1 MSNKRYLEFD
11 STYRNRNCY
20 PCPAEFITHVTCVNE
35 DNTGLTAHDY
45 IAKEYPTESWY
56 QLSYAGSDAT
66 DLLNK
71 EYVLGNITTAEDIDI
86 PIVINAKSY
95 ASMWPVDWMNGASPT
110 YFSNLNNPPSE
121 TPGSNGPIKIGSG
134 AASKTT
140 ANGTNNYINMGTR
153 FQGAICD
160 GTGSNRLNSPNN
172 TDLSQKDQFWTST
185 TIRNKNIIAPEKFSG
200 GTASAP
206 QLGPR
211 ALDQGKVKDY
221 FAGAMLFR
229 FRNNPLY
236 DFNTVEGGAAT
247 GAAAA
252 TGAIDVP
259 NGDDAPPPA
268 APNSTNGP
276 LLGSLGFPY
285 YYQTLSFAVPP
296 PQIVKA
302 GDCLKGQNSSG
313 IVILGFV
320 ACVISQ
326 QEIIVR
332 LGTSVPIG
340 GGVAPNNITTTGDS
354 YDKPNLNDPWR
365 NLFPGCPPNLQ
376 PLVGGD
382 VDDNAFALSTV
393 VIGNYNT
400 TPSANWGV
408 PSSITGAYP
417 AYFWCGYV
425 ESAIITGYD
434 QNTGIVTLDT
444 PFTNSGTNGFDTS
457 NDFYLIDFNTDP
469 SGHWNSQP
477 STGNP
482 YTNINSGKPRVF
494 FPGGAAIPNYY
505 SGREITSAS
514 REQIT
519 GPRFALQ
526 DVKVSNY
533 DFVRRTLFL
542 ENSIVPTSPSYR
554 GIDVCSQYTLVF
566 LNQPI
571 GEELPAG
578 TTIAWNGSGAGADG
592 GTFDNPT
599 SGTLTSGFLAPGVLF
614 PATNYSPSPILP
626 TATAGVYNCIP
637 TTTGT
642 GVGAVLLV
650 TINVGSVIGGVQ
662 VVSSG
667 GGYGVGDTIT
677 IPASQITGATVDLVI
692 TIGASEI
699 SSLIGAPVPWY
710 RGTTLPPS
718 STPPGPTT
726 VETNPGQYFVAI
738 NAPKGAT
745 CIVLQ
750 GSRDPQQATAV
761 AFTSSL
767 LNMLGGP
774 AAPAGPQTPG
784 PNFTTQPYNGSGSV
798 SLPPWASETSLNYWR
813 NPANWLDLTP
823 DPEYPLNTASL
834 LGAQTIIARGKV
846 PVEQSNN
853 LVPYIPESSISVPG
867 NCPATVRENGVIELQ
882 IIDGGNSYSITDP
895 TMPIMALIAV
905 PTGNTPWDPSVASP
919 WPSMQPYPENFTD
932 ADGNIVYT
940 FLNICFVNVKSVGP
954 GGEILEL
961 EINSPGDG
969 YPPGSRV
976 YIVDGT
982 GENVSTYDAQTANFA
997 QWIPGP
1003 GRGAIAQVV
1012 SSGQYIG
1019 IAGGEQFPLNGV
1031 PKMGDLLYMVT
1042 YGWGMDDS
1050 EKTLYNS
1057 SPDVGVFLPNY
1068 SGVLGNQFLLETSDI
1083 PRKLQDCLDEEST
1096 YPETGTRKIL
1106 HSMRSIN
1113 NQVLIRPS
1121 VTNWTSTPVENA
1133 PPNPGPI
1140 ANSFQTLQYAAPGA
1154 YLGGNTAF
1162 DLSGIPRPFGEAK
1175 NSVLWIAIENGFDL
1189 SRFQGNYAFSR
1200 DGFVNGNYTFAG
1212 TPPGLTQAN
1221 LGNISTAPLIPRGI
1235 PSLVQGTMQWSDARD
1250 APMGPLPA
1258 PSPAGGFIQGALQLS
1273 NSITGNWIQLLT
1285 FDRDNDQPLN
1295 YTGSTVSQNQTV
1307 CYEVELI
1314 SLILPNLPL
1323 DNTIGGLIAFYPYLY
1338 VELSNR
1344 TAPSAG
1350 TKGILYSN
1358 NPNANRAL
1366 FRVAIDDTPTP
1377 VISKF
1382 IKVDGDGAVQT
1393 IKFKP
1398 NDNLYLRVYLQNG
1411 TLFKTQENDT
1421 SPPSPPDPFVQ
1432 ISAEFSIKR
1441 LT

>member
-20 PCPAEFITHVTCVNE
+20 PCPAEFITHVTCVNQ
-35 DNTGLTAHDY
+35 DNSGLTAHDY

-56 QLSYAGSDAT
+56 QLSYAGADAS

-110 YFSNLNNPPSE
+110 YFSNLPLPAAAGGG
-121 TPGSNGPIKIGSG
+121 TNGPIRLGSG
-134 AASKTT
+134 AASKSTVDAT
-140 ANGTNNYINMGTR
+140 GNYISMGTR

-160 GTGSNRLNSPNN
+160 TNGGFFLNSPNLFGSGGGAA
-172 TDLSQKDQFWTST
+172 TGEQARQQFWTST
-185 TIRNKNIIAPEKFSG
+185 TIRNKNILAPEKFSG

-236 DFNTVEGGAAT
+236 DFNTVAGGAAP
-247 GAAAA
+247 GLAAA
-252 TGAIDVP
+252 TGIIS
-259 NGDDAPPPA
+259 DDSNTASL
-268 APNSTNGP
+268 NSVNGP

-285 YYQTLSFAVPP
+285 YYQTLTFSVPP
-296 PQIVKA
+296 PKVVEV
-302 GDCLKGQNSSG
+302 GDILTGLNVNSQPIS
-313 IVILGFV
+313 GFV

-332 LGTSVPIG
+332 LGTSIPIG
-340 GGVAPNNITTTGDS
+340 GGLGTASLGPPAPAVTDFGSQYPAAVGNNPS
-354 YDKPNLNDPWR
+354 R
-365 NLFPGCPPNLQ
+365 NIFPGLPPNLQ
-376 PLVGGD
+376 SFTTANLVNHTFPNTSNLSLNNYQAAGGG
-382 VDDNAFALSTV
+382 AWGTPSS
-393 VIGNYNT
+393 T
-400 TPSANWGV
+400 TP
-408 PSSITGAYP
+408 AYP

-444 PFTNSGTNGFDTS
+444 PFTNSGTNGFNTS
-457 NDFYLIDFNTDP
+457 TDFYLIDFNTDP
-469 SGHWNSQP
+469 SGHWKSNP
-477 STGNP
+477 TNGNP
-482 YTNINSGKPRVF
+482 YISINSGKPRVF

-542 ENSIVPTSPSYR
+542 ERSIVPTTPSYR
-554 GIDVCSQYTLVF
+554 GTDVCSQYTLVF
-566 LNQPI
+566 LKNAI

-578 TTIAWNGSGAGADG
+578 SAIAWNGSSVAANG
-592 GTFDNPT
+592 GTFGAPT
-599 SGTLTSGFLAPGVLF
+599 SGT
-614 PATNYSPSPILP
+614 
-626 TATAGVYNCIP
+626 NCIP
-637 TTTGT
+637 TNVSPLPTPQSPA
-642 GVGAVLLV
+642 GVLA
-650 TINVGSVIGGVQ
+650 
-662 VVSSG
+662 
-667 GGYGVGDTIT
+667 
-677 IPASQITGATVDLVI
+677 
-692 TIGASEI
+692 
-699 SSLIGAPVPWY
+699 
-710 RGTTLPPS
+710 
-718 STPPGPTT
+718 
-726 VETNPGQYFVAI
+726 NPGQYFVAI
-738 NAPKGAT
+738 NAPKDAT

-750 GSRDPQQATAV
+750 GSRDPQKPTTV
-761 AFTSSL
+761 PFTSSL

-774 AAPAGPQTPG
+774 IAGTA
-784 PNFTTQPYNGSGSV
+784 NSSRFTDAPYNGAGSV
-798 SLPPWASETSLNYWR
+798 SLPPWASETSLSYWR
-813 NPANWLDLTP
+813 NPANWEKLTP
-823 DPEYPLNTASL
+823 DSDYPLNTASL

-882 IIDGGNSYSITDP
+882 IIDGGDSYSITDP

-905 PTGNTPWDPSVASP
+905 PTGPDPWNPANL

-932 ADGNIVYT
+932 ADTPGNTVYT

-982 GENVSTYDAQTANFA
+982 GQNVSTYDAQAAPSA

-1003 GRGAIAQVV
+1003 GRGATARVV

-1031 PKMGDLLYMVT
+1031 PRMGDLLYMVT

-1057 SPDVGVFLPNY
+1057 SPDLGVFLPNY
-1068 SGVLGNQFLLETSDI
+1068 SEVLGNQFLLETSDI

-1113 NQVLIRPS
+1113 NQVLIQPR
-1121 VTNWTSTPVENA
+1121 VINWTSTPVVGGG
-1133 PPNPGPI
+1133 PGPI

-1162 DLSGIPRPFGEAK
+1162 ELALGRKIIGQAK

-1189 SRFQGNYAFSR
+1189 SRFQGNFAFSR

-1212 TPPGLTQAN
+1212 TPPGLLQQDVGKVN
-1221 LGNISTAPLIPRGI
+1221 PAPLIPRGI
-1235 PSLVQGTMQWSDARD
+1235 PSQAQGTMQWSDARD
-1250 APMGPLPA
+1250 APMGQLP
-1258 PSPAGGFIQGALQLS
+1258 PPTVLGGFIQGALQLS

-1285 FDRDNDQPLN
+1285 FDRDNEQPLN

-1398 NDNLYLRVYLQNG
+1398 NDNLYLRVFLQNG

>member
-20 PCPAEFITHVTCVNE
+20 PCPAEFITHVTCVNQ
-35 DNTGLTAHDY
+35 DNSGLTAHDY
-45 IAKEYPTESWY
+45 VAKEYPTESWY
-56 QLSYAGSDAT
+56 QLSYAGADAS

-71 EYVLGNITTAEDIDI
+71 EYVLGNITTSEYIDI

-110 YFSNLNNPPSE
+110 YFSNLNNPSSE
-121 TPGSNGPIKIGSG
+121 TVGSNGPIKIGSG

-140 ANGTNNYINMGTR
+140 ASGTNYINMGTR
-153 FQGAICD
+153 FQGAICN
-160 GTGSNRLNSPNN
+160 GAPANRLNSPNN
-172 TDLSQKDQFWTST
+172 TNSSQKDQFWTST
-185 TIRNKNIIAPEKFSG
+185 TIRNKNILAPEKFSG

-236 DFNTVEGGAAT
+236 DFNTVDGGAAA
-247 GAAAA
+247 GAAA
-252 TGAIDVP
+252 TGEIDAGGDAQVTPLVVP
-259 NGDDAPPPA
+259 NSPA
-268 APNSTNGP
+268 GP

-285 YYQTLSFAVPP
+285 FYQTLTFAVPP
-296 PQIVKA
+296 PQIVKV
-302 GDCLKGQNSSG
+302 GDCLKGSNG
-313 IVILGFV
+313 TDTVFGFV

-332 LGTSVPIG
+332 LGASVPIG
-340 GGVAPNNITTTGDS
+340 GGITPNNVTTTGTS
-354 YDKPNLNDPWR
+354 YTPPTSPEPWR

-382 VDDNAFALSTV
+382 INDNAFSLSTV
-393 VIGNYNT
+393 VIGTYNT

-408 PSSITGAYP
+408 PSSISGAYP

-425 ESAIITGYD
+425 ESAIITGYN

-542 ENSIVPTSPSYR
+542 DRSIVPVSPSYR

-566 LNQPI
+566 LKQPI
-571 GEELPAG
+571 GAELPAG
-578 TTIAWNGSGAGADG
+578 TAIAWNGSGTAAIG
-592 GTFDNPT
+592 GTFESPT
-599 SGTLTSGFLAPGVLF
+599 SDVRCVPW
-614 PATNYSPSPILP
+614 N
-626 TATAGVYNCIP
+626 N
-637 TTTGT
+637 
-642 GVGAVLLV
+642 
-650 TINVGSVIGGVQ
+650 
-662 VVSSG
+662 
-667 GGYGVGDTIT
+667 
-677 IPASQITGATVDLVI
+677 PASTGQT
-692 TIGASEI
+692 
-699 SSLIGAPVPWY
+699 SSA
-710 RGTTLPPS
+710 
-718 STPPGPTT
+718 PPGPDPGLLPG
-726 VETNPGQYFVAI
+726 TNPGQYFVAI
-738 NAPKGAT
+738 NAPTGAT

-750 GSRDPQQATAV
+750 GSRDPQKPTLV
-761 AFTSSL
+761 PFTSSL

-774 AAPAGPQTPG
+774 PAGG
-784 PNFTTQPYNGSGSV
+784 GVNNFTTAPYNGAGSV
-798 SLPPWASETSLNYWR
+798 SLPPWASETSLSYWR
-813 NPANWLDLTP
+813 DPGKWTDLTP

-882 IIDGGNSYSITDP
+882 IIDGGDSYKITDP

-932 ADGNIVYT
+932 ADGNTVYT
-940 FLNICFVNVKSVGP
+940 FLNICFVNVKSVGA

-961 EINSPGDG
+961 EINSPGDD
-969 YPPGSRV
+969 YPPGTTV

-982 GENVSTYDAQTANFA
+982 GANVSTYDAQAAPSA
-997 QWIPGP
+997 QWTPGP
-1003 GRGAIAQVV
+1003 GRGARARIV
-1012 SSGQYIG
+1012 SSGQFIG
-1019 IAGGEQFPLNGV
+1019 ITGGEQFPLNGV
-1031 PKMGDLLYMVT
+1031 PRTGDLLYMVT
-1042 YGWGMDDS
+1042 YGWGLPDS
-1050 EKTLYNS
+1050 GPDKKTLYNS

-1096 YPETGTRKIL
+1096 YPETGTRTVL

-1113 NQVLIRPS
+1113 NQVLIQPS
-1121 VTNWTSTPVENA
+1121 VTNWTSAPVVNS
-1133 PPNPGPI
+1133 PPNLPPVTD
-1140 ANSFQTLQYAAPGA
+1140 SYQTLQYAAPGA

-1162 DLSGIPRPFGEAK
+1162 QINNGLRPFGEAK
-1175 NSVLWIAIENGFDL
+1175 NSVLWIAIENGFNL
-1189 SRFQGNYAFSR
+1189 SSFKGNYAFSR

-1212 TPPGLTQAN
+1212 TPGLLQQD
-1221 LGNISTAPLIPRGI
+1221 LGKVSPSPLIPRGI
-1235 PSLVQGTMQWSDARD
+1235 PSKAQGTMQWSDARD
-1250 APMGPLPA
+1250 APMGQLP
-1258 PSPAGGFIQGALQLS
+1258 PPPVPGGFIQGGLQLS

-1285 FDRDNDQPLN
+1285 FDRDNEQPLN

-1338 VELSNR
+1338 VELSNK
-1344 TAPSAG
+1344 TAPSAS

-1366 FRVAIDDTPTP
+1366 FRVAVDDTPTP

-1398 NDNLYLRVYLQNG
+1398 NDNLYLRVFLQNG
-1411 TLFKTQENDT
+1411 TLFKTQDNDT

>member
-20 PCPAEFITHVTCVNE
+20 PCPAEFITHVTCVNQ
-35 DNTGLTAHDY
+35 DNSGLTAHDY

-56 QLSYAGSDAT
+56 QLSYAGADAS

-71 EYVLGNITTAEDIDI
+71 EYVLVPPSPGLILSITPEDVDI

-95 ASMWPVDWMNGASPT
+95 ASMWPVDWMNGSSPT
-110 YFSNLNNPPSE
+110 YFSNLPLPAAAPVGGND
-121 TPGSNGPIKIGSG
+121 GPIRLGSG
-134 AASKTT
+134 AASKSSIDAPAT
-140 ANGTNNYINMGTR
+140 GNYISIGTR
-153 FQGAICD
+153 FQGAISD
-160 GTGSNRLNSPNN
+160 TTSSQFLNSPNLFGSGGGAA
-172 TDLSQKDQFWTST
+172 TGEQARQQFWTST
-185 TIRNKNIIAPEKFSG
+185 TIRNKNILAPEKFSG

-206 QLGPR
+206 QLGPQ

-221 FAGAMLFR
+221 FTGAMLFR

-247 GAAAA
+247 GPAAA
-252 TGAIDVP
+252 TGIIS
-259 NGDDAPPPA
+259 DDTIVTT
-268 APNSTNGP
+268 PNSINGP

-285 YYQTLSFAVPP
+285 YYQTLTFSVPP
-296 PQIVKA
+296 PKVVEVGDIVTGLNA
-302 GDCLKGQNSSG
+302 ASPAPGPQAVC
-313 IVILGFV
+313 GFV

-332 LGTSVPIG
+332 LGTSIPIG
-340 GGVAPNNITTTGDS
+340 GGDGTAAATEASTNFGTNYAAPINNQAS
-354 YDKPNLNDPWR
+354 R
-365 NLFPGCPPNLQ
+365 NIFPGLPPNLQ
-376 PLVGGD
+376 TFTSVNLDNNTLAITSSISLNNYQNTGGG
-382 VDDNAFALSTV
+382 
-393 VIGNYNT
+393 IWG
-400 TPSANWGV
+400 TPSSAT
-408 PSSITGAYP
+408 SAYP

-444 PFTNSGTNGFDTS
+444 PFTNSGANGFDTS
-457 NDFYLIDFNTDP
+457 TDFYLIDFNTDP
-469 SGHWNSQP
+469 SGHWKSNP
-477 STGNP
+477 TNGNP

-542 ENSIVPTSPSYR
+542 ENSIVPVSPSYR

-578 TTIAWNGSGAGADG
+578 TAIAWNGSSLAPNVDANG
-592 GTFDNPT
+592 GTFGAPT
-599 SGTLTSGFLAPGVLF
+599 SGT
-614 PATNYSPSPILP
+614 
-626 TATAGVYNCIP
+626 NCIP
-637 TTTGT
+637 TSALTSNPQSPA
-642 GVGAVLLV
+642 GVLA
-650 TINVGSVIGGVQ
+650 
-662 VVSSG
+662 
-667 GGYGVGDTIT
+667 
-677 IPASQITGATVDLVI
+677 
-692 TIGASEI
+692 
-699 SSLIGAPVPWY
+699 
-710 RGTTLPPS
+710 
-718 STPPGPTT
+718 
-726 VETNPGQYFVAI
+726 NPGQYFVAI

-750 GSRDPQQATAV
+750 GSRDPQKPTLV
-761 AFTSSL
+761 PFTSSL

-774 AAPAGPQTPG
+774 IAGTA
-784 PNFTTQPYNGSGSV
+784 NSSRTTDAPYNGAGSV
-798 SLPPWASETSLNYWR
+798 SLPPWASETSLSYWR
-813 NPANWLDLTP
+813 DPSNWSDLTP
-823 DPEYPLNTASL
+823 DTDYPLNTASL

-882 IIDGGNSYSITDP
+882 IINGGNSYSITDP
-895 TMPIMALIAV
+895 TMPIMALIEV

-940 FLNICFVNVKSVGP
+940 FLNICFVNVKSVGA

-982 GENVSTYDAQTANFA
+982 GENVSTYNAQTANFA

-1003 GRGAIAQVV
+1003 GRGATAQVV

-1031 PKMGDLLYMVT
+1031 PKTGDLLYMVT

-1068 SGVLGNQFLLETSDI
+1068 SGVLNNQFLLETSDI

-1106 HSMRSIN
+1106 YSMRSIN

-1121 VTNWTSTPVENA
+1121 VTNWTSTPVA
-1133 PPNPGPI
+1133 GGGPGPV

-1212 TPPGLTQAN
+1212 TPPLTQAN
-1221 LGNISTAPLIPRGI
+1221 LGSISNAPLIPRGI

-1258 PSPAGGFIQGALQLS
+1258 PSPGGGFIQGALQLY

>member
-1 MSNKRYLEFD
+1 
-11 STYRNRNCY
+11 
-20 PCPAEFITHVTCVNE
+20 V
-35 DNTGLTAHDY
+35 
-45 IAKEYPTESWY
+45 AKEYPTESWY
-56 QLSYAGSDAT
+56 QLSYAGADAS

-71 EYVLGNITTAEDIDI
+71 EYVLAPPTPGLSSSTTPEDLDI

-110 YFSNLNNPPSE
+110 YFSNLPLPAAAGGND
-121 TPGSNGPIKIGSG
+121 GPIRLGSG
-134 AASKTT
+134 AASKSSIDAPAT
-140 ANGTNNYINMGTR
+140 GNYISIGTR
-153 FQGAICD
+153 FQGAISD
-160 GTGSNRLNSPNN
+160 TNSSQFLNSPNLFGSGGGGA
-172 TDLSQKDQFWTST
+172 TGEQARQQFWTST
-185 TIRNKNIIAPEKFSG
+185 TIRNKNILAPEKFSG

-236 DFNTVEGGAAT
+236 DFNTVAGGAAP
-247 GAAAA
+247 GLPAA
-252 TGAIDVP
+252 TGII
-259 NGDDAPPPA
+259 NDDSVVA
-268 APNSTNGP
+268 APNSGNGP

-285 YYQTLSFAVPP
+285 YYQTLTFSVPP
-296 PQIVKA
+296 PKVVEVGDIVTGLNA
-302 GDCLKGQNSSG
+302 ASAPGPQPVC
-313 IVILGFV
+313 GFV

-332 LGTSVPIG
+332 LGTSIPIG
-340 GGVAPNNITTTGDS
+340 GGDGTPVVGGTSTDSGTNYLNPGAINASRNI
-354 YDKPNLNDPWR
+354 
-365 NLFPGCPPNLQ
+365 FPGLPPNLQ
-376 PLVGGD
+376 TFTLDNLINSTLAITSSISLKNYQNSGGG
-382 VDDNAFALSTV
+382 TW
-393 VIGNYNT
+393 G
-400 TPSANWGV
+400 TPSSAT
-408 PSSITGAYP
+408 PAYP

-469 SGHWNSQP
+469 SGHWKSNP
-477 STGNP
+477 TNGNP
-482 YTNINSGKPRVF
+482 YININSGKPRVF

-542 ENSIVPTSPSYR
+542 DRSIVPVSPSYR

-566 LNQPI
+566 LKQPI
-571 GEELPAG
+571 GAELPAG
-578 TTIAWNGSGAGADG
+578 TAIAWNGSGTAAIG
-592 GTFDNPT
+592 GTFESPT
-599 SGTLTSGFLAPGVLF
+599 SDVRCVPW
-614 PATNYSPSPILP
+614 N
-626 TATAGVYNCIP
+626 N
-637 TTTGT
+637 
-642 GVGAVLLV
+642 
-650 TINVGSVIGGVQ
+650 
-662 VVSSG
+662 
-667 GGYGVGDTIT
+667 
-677 IPASQITGATVDLVI
+677 PASTGQT
-692 TIGASEI
+692 
-699 SSLIGAPVPWY
+699 SSA
-710 RGTTLPPS
+710 
-718 STPPGPTT
+718 PPGPDPGLLPG
-726 VETNPGQYFVAI
+726 TNPGQYFVAI
-738 NAPKGAT
+738 NAPTGAT

-750 GSRDPQQATAV
+750 GSRDPQKPTLV
-761 AFTSSL
+761 PFTSSL

-774 AAPAGPQTPG
+774 IAGTANSSQT
-784 PNFTTQPYNGSGSV
+784 TDAPYNGAGSV
-798 SLPPWASETSLNYWR
+798 SLPPWASETSLSYWR
-813 NPANWLDLTP
+813 DPSTWTDLTP

-882 IIDGGNSYSITDP
+882 IIDGGDSYKITDP

-905 PTGNTPWDPSVASP
+905 PTGTDPWNPTNL

-932 ADGNIVYT
+932 ADGNTVYT
-940 FLNICFVNVKSVGP
+940 FLNICFVNVKSVGA

-961 EINSPGDG
+961 EINSPGDD
-969 YPPGSRV
+969 YPPGTTV

-982 GENVSTYDAQTANFA
+982 GANVSTYDAQAAPSA
-997 QWIPGP
+997 QWTPGP
-1003 GRGAIAQVV
+1003 GRGARARIV
-1012 SSGQYIG
+1012 SSGQFIG
-1019 IAGGEQFPLNGV
+1019 ITGGEQFPLNGV
-1031 PKMGDLLYMVT
+1031 PRTGDLLYMVT
-1042 YGWGMDDS
+1042 YGWGLPDS
-1050 EKTLYNS
+1050 GPNKKTLYNS

-1096 YPETGTRKIL
+1096 YPETGTRTVL

-1121 VTNWTSTPVENA
+1121 VTNWTSTPVA
-1133 PPNPGPI
+1133 GGGPGPVTD
-1140 ANSFQTLQYAAPGA
+1140 SYQTLQYAAPGA

-1162 DLSGIPRPFGEAK
+1162 ELNGLMRPFGEAK
-1175 NSVLWIAIENGFDL
+1175 NSVLWIAIENGFNL
-1189 SRFQGNYAFSR
+1189 SSFKGNYAFSR

-1212 TPPGLTQAN
+1212 TPGLLQQD
-1221 LGNISTAPLIPRGI
+1221 LGKVSPSPLIPRGI
-1235 PSLVQGTMQWSDARD
+1235 PSKAQGTMQWSDARD
-1250 APMGPLPA
+1250 APMGQLP
-1258 PSPAGGFIQGALQLS
+1258 PPPVAGGFIQGGLQLS

-1285 FDRDNDQPLN
+1285 FDRDNEQPLN

-1338 VELSNR
+1338 VELSNK
-1344 TAPSAG
+1344 TAPSAS

-1366 FRVAIDDTPTP
+1366 FRVAVDDTPTP

-1398 NDNLYLRVYLQNG
+1398 NDNLYLRVFLQNG
-1411 TLFKTQENDT
+1411 TLFKTQDNDT

>member
-1 MSNKRYLEFD
+1 
-11 STYRNRNCY
+11 
-20 PCPAEFITHVTCVNE
+20 V
-35 DNTGLTAHDY
+35 
-45 IAKEYPTESWY
+45 AKEYPTESWY
-56 QLSYAGSDAT
+56 QLSYAGADAS

-71 EYVLGNITTAEDIDI
+71 EYVLAPPTPGLSSSTTPEDLDI

-110 YFSNLNNPPSE
+110 YFSNLPLPAAAPVGGND
-121 TPGSNGPIKIGSG
+121 GPIRLGSG
-134 AASKTT
+134 AASKSSTGG
-140 ANGTNNYINMGTR
+140 AGNYISIGTR
-153 FQGAICD
+153 FQGAISD
-160 GTGSNRLNSPNN
+160 TSASNFLNSPNLFDSV
-172 TDLSQKDQFWTST
+172 TPATGEQARQQFWTST
-185 TIRNKNIIAPEKFSG
+185 TIRNKNILAPEKFSG

-236 DFNTVEGGAAT
+236 DFNTEAGGAAS
-247 GAAAA
+247 GLAAA
-252 TGAIDVP
+252 TGIISNDSVV
-259 NGDDAPPPA
+259 DI
-268 APNSTNGP
+268 PNSVNGP

-285 YYQTLSFAVPP
+285 YYQTLTFSVPP
-296 PQIVKA
+296 PKVVEVGDIVTGK
-302 GDCLKGQNSSG
+302 NSSPAD
-313 IVILGFV
+313 VCGFV
-320 ACVISQ
+320 ACVVSQ

-332 LGTSVPIG
+332 LGTSIPIG
-340 GGVAPNNITTTGDS
+340 GGATTPFAGGTSTDSGTQYPAAVGNNPS
-354 YDKPNLNDPWR
+354 R
-365 NLFPGCPPNLQ
+365 NIFPGLPPNLQ
-376 PLVGGD
+376 TFTSDNLINSTLAITSSISLKNYQNTGGG
-382 VDDNAFALSTV
+382 TW
-393 VIGNYNT
+393 G
-400 TPSANWGV
+400 TPSSAT
-408 PSSITGAYP
+408 PAYP

-444 PFTNSGTNGFDTS
+444 PFTTSGTNGFDTS

-469 SGHWNSQP
+469 SGHWKSNP
-477 STGNP
+477 TNGNP
-482 YTNINSGKPRVF
+482 YININSGKPRVF

-542 ENSIVPTSPSYR
+542 DRSIVPVSPSYR

-571 GEELPAG
+571 GAELPAG
-578 TTIAWNGSGAGADG
+578 TAIAWNGSSIAPNDDANG
-592 GTFDNPT
+592 GTFGSPT
-599 SGTLTSGFLAPGVLF
+599 SGT
-614 PATNYSPSPILP
+614 
-626 TATAGVYNCIP
+626 NCIP
-637 TTTGT
+637 TSAPTSNPQSPA
-642 GVGAVLLV
+642 GV
-650 TINVGSVIGGVQ
+650 
-662 VVSSG
+662 
-667 GGYGVGDTIT
+667 
-677 IPASQITGATVDLVI
+677 PA
-692 TIGASEI
+692 
-699 SSLIGAPVPWY
+699 
-710 RGTTLPPS
+710 
-718 STPPGPTT
+718 
-726 VETNPGQYFVAI
+726 NPGQYFVAI
-738 NAPKGAT
+738 NAPAGAT

-750 GSRDPQQATAV
+750 GSRDPQKPTLV
-761 AFTSSL
+761 PFTSSL

-774 AAPAGPQTPG
+774 PAGGGG
-784 PNFTTQPYNGSGSV
+784 PNNLTTAPYNGAGSV
-798 SLPPWASETSLNYWR
+798 SLPPWASEASYWR
-813 NPANWLDLTP
+813 DPSTWTDLTP

-882 IIDGGNSYSITDP
+882 IIDGGDSYSITDP

-932 ADGNIVYT
+932 AGGNTVYT
-940 FLNICFVNVKSVGP
+940 FLNICFVNVKSVGA

-961 EINSPGDG
+961 EINSPGDD
-969 YPPGSRV
+969 YPPGSTV

-982 GENVSTYDAQTANFA
+982 GANVSTYDAQGAPSA
-997 QWIPGP
+997 QWTPGP
-1003 GRGAIAQVV
+1003 GRGARARIA
-1012 SSGQYIG
+1012 SSGQFIG

-1031 PKMGDLLYMVT
+1031 PRTGDLLYMVT

-1096 YPETGTRKIL
+1096 YPETGTRTVL

-1113 NQVLIRPS
+1113 NQVLIQPR
-1121 VTNWTSTPVENA
+1121 VTNWEPVA
-1133 PPNPGPI
+1133 PPAPV
-1140 ANSFQTLQYAAPGA
+1140 ANSYQTLQYAAPGA

-1162 DLSGIPRPFGEAK
+1162 ELNSLRPFGEAK
-1175 NSVLWIAIENGFDL
+1175 NSVLWIAIENGFNL
-1189 SRFQGNYAFSR
+1189 SSFKGNYAFSR

-1212 TPPGLTQAN
+1212 TPSLLQQD
-1221 LGNISTAPLIPRGI
+1221 LGKVNPSPLIPRGI
-1235 PSLVQGTMQWSDARD
+1235 PSQAQGTMQWSDARD
-1250 APMGPLPA
+1250 APMGQLPP
-1258 PSPAGGFIQGALQLS
+1258 PSVPGGFIQGGLQLS

-1285 FDRDNDQPLN
+1285 FDRDNEQPLN

-1338 VELSNR
+1338 VELSNK
-1344 TAPSAG
+1344 TAPSAS

-1366 FRVAIDDTPTP
+1366 FRVAVDDTPTP

-1398 NDNLYLRVYLQNG
+1398 NDNLYLRVFLQNG
-1411 TLFKTQENDT
+1411 TLFKTQDNDT

>member
-20 PCPAEFITHVTCVNE
+20 PCPAEFITRVTCVKE
-35 DNTGLTAHDY
+35 DNSGLTAHDY
-45 IAKEYPTESWY
+45 VAKEYPTESWY
-56 QLSYAGSDAT
+56 QLSYAGADAS

-71 EYVLGNITTAEDIDI
+71 EYVLGNITTSEYIDI

-110 YFSNLNNPPSE
+110 YFSNLNNPNSE
-121 TPGSNGPIKIGSG
+121 TAGFNGPIKIGSG

-140 ANGTNNYINMGTR
+140 ANGINYINMGTR

-160 GTGSNRLNSPNN
+160 GTAANRLNSPNN
-172 TDLSQKDQFWTST
+172 TIQKDQFWTST
-185 TIRNKNIIAPEKFSG
+185 TIRNKNILAPEKFSG

-236 DFNTVEGGAAT
+236 DFNTVAGGAVA
-247 GAAAA
+247 GPAAA
-252 TGAIDVP
+252 TGEIDGGGDNQVTPLVVP
-259 NGDDAPPPA
+259 NSPA
-268 APNSTNGP
+268 GP

-285 YYQTLSFAVPP
+285 FYQTLTFAVPP
-296 PQIVKA
+296 PQIVKI
-302 GDCLKGQNSSG
+302 GDCLKGSNG
-313 IVILGFV
+313 TETVFGFV

-340 GGVAPNNITTTGDS
+340 GGIANTITTTGTS
-354 YDKPNLNDPWR
+354 YTQPTSPEPWR

-425 ESAIITGYD
+425 ESAIITGYN

-542 ENSIVPTSPSYR
+542 DRSIVPTSPSYR

-578 TTIAWNGSGAGADG
+578 TKIAWNGSGAGADG

-614 PATNYSPSPILP
+614 PAINYAGSNPLAG
-626 TATAGVYNCIP
+626 ATAGVYNCIP
-637 TTTGT
+637 TTTTGT

-677 IPASQITGATVDLVI
+677 IPASQITGATADLVI
-692 TIGASEI
+692 TIGASQ
-699 SSLIGAPVPWY
+699 LFPGAPVPWY
-710 RGTTLPPS
+710 LSPGVE
-718 STPPGPTT
+718 STPPGPTI
-726 VETNPGQYFVAI
+726 VETIPGQYFVAI

-750 GSRDPQQATAV
+750 GSRDPQRPTTAP
-761 AFTSSL
+761 FTSSL

-774 AAPAGPQTPG
+774 VAGGVGPGPGYSTAAPYTGA
-784 PNFTTQPYNGSGSV
+784 GSV
-798 SLPPWASETSLNYWR
+798 SLPPWASETSLSYWR
-813 NPANWLDLTP
+813 NPTNWSNLTP

-882 IIDGGNSYSITDP
+882 IIDGGNSYKITDP

-905 PTGNTPWDPSVASP
+905 PTGPDPWNPANL

-932 ADGNIVYT
+932 ADGNKVYT
-940 FLNICFVNVKSVGP
+940 FLNICFVNVKSVGA

-961 EINSPGDG
+961 EINSPGDN
-969 YPPGSRV
+969 YPPGSTV

-982 GENVSTYDAQTANFA
+982 GANVSTYDAQAA
-997 QWIPGP
+997 PSAKWIPGP
-1003 GRGAIAQVV
+1003 GRGARARVV
-1012 SSGQYIG
+1012 SSGQFIG

-1031 PKMGDLLYMVT
+1031 PRMGDLLYMVT

-1068 SGVLGNQFLLETSDI
+1068 SGVLNNQFLLETSDI

-1121 VTNWTSTPVENA
+1121 VTNWTSTPVA
-1133 PPNPGPI
+1133 GGGPGPI

-1162 DLSGIPRPFGEAK
+1162 ELNNGLRPFGEAK
-1175 NSVLWIAIENGFDL
+1175 NSVLWIAIENGFNL
-1189 SRFQGNYAFSR
+1189 SSFKGNYAFSR

-1212 TPPGLTQAN
+1212 TPGLLQAN
-1221 LGNISTAPLIPRGI
+1221 LGSISTAPLIPRGI
-1235 PSLVQGTMQWSDARD
+1235 PSQAQRTMQWSDARD
-1250 APMGPLPA
+1250 APMGQLP
-1258 PSPAGGFIQGALQLS
+1258 PPPVPGGFIQGGLQLS

-1285 FDRDNDQPLN
+1285 FDRDNEQPLN

-1338 VELSNR
+1338 VELSNK

-1366 FRVAIDDTPTP
+1366 FRVAVDDTPTP

-1398 NDNLYLRVYLQNG
+1398 NDNLYLRVFLQNG
-1411 TLFKTQENDT
+1411 TLFKTQDNDT

>member
-71 EYVLGNITTAEDIDI
+71 EYVLGNITTSEAIDI

-110 YFSNLNNPPSE
+110 YFSNLNNPNSE
-121 TPGSNGPIKIGSG
+121 TVGSNGPIKIGSG

-140 ANGTNNYINMGTR
+140 ASGTDYINMGTR

-160 GTGSNRLNSPNN
+160 GTQDNRLNSPNN
-172 TDLSQKDQFWTST
+172 TTQKDQFWTST
-185 TIRNKNIIAPEKFSG
+185 TIRNKNILAPEKFSG

-252 TGAIDVP
+252 TGAIDGLG
-259 NGDDAPPPA
+259 GDAQPLPA
-268 APNSTNGP
+268 VPNSTNGP

-285 YYQTLSFAVPP
+285 YYQTLTFAVPP

-313 IVILGFV
+313 TDILGFV

-332 LGTSVPIG
+332 LGNSVPIG
-340 GGVAPNNITTTGDS
+340 GGTGAPSNVTTTGSS
-354 YDKPNLNDPWR
+354 YDTPNAGDPWR
-365 NLFPGCPPNLQ
+365 NLFPGVPPNLQ
-376 PLVGGD
+376 PTNALIN
-382 VDDNAFALSTV
+382 DNAFALSTV

-444 PFTNSGTNGFDTS
+444 PFTNSGANGFDTS

-542 ENSIVPTSPSYR
+542 ENSIVPVSPSYR

-592 GTFDNPT
+592 GTFGVPT
-599 SGTLTSGFLAPGVLF
+599 SGT
-614 PATNYSPSPILP
+614 
-626 TATAGVYNCIP
+626 NCIP
-637 TTTGT
+637 T
-642 GVGAVLLV
+642 
-650 TINVGSVIGGVQ
+650 NV
-662 VVSSG
+662 
-667 GGYGVGDTIT
+667 
-677 IPASQITGATVDLVI
+677 
-692 TIGASEI
+692 
-699 SSLIGAPVPWY
+699 
-710 RGTTLPPS
+710 
-718 STPPGPTT
+718 STPPTPQSPAG
-726 VETNPGQYFVAI
+726 VLANPGQYFVAI

-750 GSRDPQQATAV
+750 GSRDPQRPTTV
-761 AFTSSL
+761 PFTSSL

-774 AAPAGPQTPG
+774 IAGGGG
-784 PNFTTQPYNGSGSV
+784 PRTTDAPYNGAGSV
-798 SLPPWASETSLNYWR
+798 SLPPWASETSLSHWR
-813 NPANWLDLTP
+813 DPSKWSDLTP
-823 DPEYPLNTASL
+823 DPDYPLNTASL

-919 WPSMQPYPENFTD
+919 WPGMQPYPENFTD

-982 GENVSTYDAQTANFA
+982 GENVSTYNAQTALPA

-1031 PKMGDLLYMVT
+1031 PKTGDLLYMVT

-1106 HSMRSIN
+1106 YSMRSIN

-1121 VTNWTSTPVENA
+1121 VTNWTSTPVA
-1133 PPNPGPI
+1133 GGGPGPI

-1189 SRFQGNYAFSR
+1189 SSFQGNYAFSR

-1212 TPPGLTQAN
+1212 IPSLTQLD
-1221 LGNISTAPLIPRGI
+1221 LGSISNAPLIPRGI

-1258 PSPAGGFIQGALQLS
+1258 PSPGGGFIQGGLQLS

>member
-20 PCPAEFITHVTCVNE
+20 PCPAEFITRVTCVKE
-35 DNTGLTAHDY
+35 DNSGLTANDY
-45 IAKEYPTESWY
+45 VAKEYPTESWY
-56 QLSYAGSDAT
+56 QLSYAGAAAN
-66 DLLNK
+66 DLLNA
-71 EYVLGNITTAEDIDI
+71 EYVLGNFSGAEDIDI
-86 PIVINAKSY
+86 PIVINGKSY
-95 ASMWPVDWMNGASPT
+95 ASVWPVDWMNGASPT
-110 YFSNLNNPPSE
+110 YFSNLNNPPSD
-121 TPGSNGPIKIGSG
+121 TPASNGPIKIGSG
-134 AASKTT
+134 AASKSTDS
-140 ANGTNNYINMGTR
+140 GGDYINMGTR
-153 FQGAICD
+153 FQGAIC
-160 GTGSNRLNSPNN
+160 TGAASNRLNSPNN
-172 TDLSQKDQFWTST
+172 AAQKAQFWTST

-236 DFNTVEGGAAT
+236 DFNTVAGGAAT

-259 NGDDAPPPA
+259 GGDIQPPPA

-285 YYQTLSFAVPP
+285 YYQTLTFAVPP

-302 GDCLKGQNSSG
+302 GDCLKGQNSSTT
-313 IVILGFV
+313 VILGFV

-332 LGTSVPIG
+332 LGNSVPIG
-340 GGVAPNNITTTGDS
+340 NATGAVVTITGDS
-354 YDKPNLNDPWR
+354 YTPPATPDPWR

-376 PLVGGD
+376 PTNNISLN
-382 VDDNAFALSTV
+382 DNAFALFPIT
-393 VIGNYNT
+393 IGSYST

-434 QNTGIVTLDT
+434 QNTGIATLDT

-477 STGNP
+477 SSGNP
-482 YTNINSGKPRVF
+482 YRNINSGKPRVF

-514 REQIT
+514 REQIS

-554 GIDVCSQYTLVF
+554 GTDVCSQYTLVF
-566 LNQPI
+566 LANPI
-571 GEELPAG
+571 LAELPAG
-578 TTIAWNGSGAGADG
+578 STIAWNGTGIAAIG
-592 GTFDNPT
+592 GTHSEPT
-599 SGTLTSGFLAPGVLF
+599 SSSSCVPWNNPASTSGQ
-614 PATNYSPSPILP
+614 
-626 TATAGVYNCIP
+626 TA
-637 TTTGT
+637 
-642 GVGAVLLV
+642 
-650 TINVGSVIGGVQ
+650 SV
-662 VVSSG
+662 
-667 GGYGVGDTIT
+667 
-677 IPASQITGATVDLVI
+677 
-692 TIGASEI
+692 
-699 SSLIGAPVPWY
+699 
-710 RGTTLPPS
+710 
-718 STPPGPTT
+718 PPGPTPPGLLPG
-726 VETNPGQYFVAI
+726 TNPGQYFVAI
-738 NAPKGAT
+738 NAPVGAT
-745 CIVLQ
+745 CIVLV
-750 GSRDPQQATAV
+750 GSKDPTKFEGVLAL
-761 AFTSSL
+761 TSPL

-774 AAPAGPQTPG
+774 TAGGGVLNSTA
-784 PNFTTQPYNGSGSV
+784 QPYVGAGSV
-798 SLPPWASETSLNYWR
+798 SVPPWASKEIQDHWR
-813 NPANWLDLTP
+813 DPGSWGQLAP
-823 DPEYPLNTASL
+823 DPEYPLNIAGL
-834 LGAQTIIARGKV
+834 LGAQTIITRGKV
-846 PVEQSNN
+846 PVSQSNN
-853 LVPYIPESSISVPG
+853 LVPYIPGSSISLPG

-882 IIDGGNSYSITDP
+882 IIDGGNSYKITDP

-905 PTGNTPWDPSVASP
+905 PTGTDPWNPSVVSP

-932 ADGNIVYT
+932 VDGNTVYT
-940 FLNICFVNVKSVGP
+940 FLNICFVNIKSVGA

-961 EINSPGDG
+961 EINSPGDN
-969 YPPGSRV
+969 YPPGSTV

-982 GENVSTYDAQTANFA
+982 GANVSTYDAQNPPLTTK
-997 QWIPGP
+997 WIPGP
-1003 GRGAIAQVV
+1003 GRGARARVV
-1012 SSGQYIG
+1012 SSGQFIG
-1019 IAGGEQFPLNGV
+1019 IAGGEQYPLNGV

-1042 YGWGMDDS
+1042 YGWGMNDS

-1057 SPDVGVFLPNY
+1057 APDLGVFLPNY
-1068 SGVLGNQFLLETSDI
+1068 SGVLGNQFLLETSDV
-1083 PRKLQDCLDEEST
+1083 PRKLQDCLVEEST
-1096 YPETGTRKIL
+1096 YPETGTRRIL

-1113 NQVLIRPS
+1113 NQVLITPS
-1121 VTNWTSTPVENA
+1121 VKEWAVS
-1133 PPNPGPI
+1133 PGYQ
-1140 ANSFQTLQYAAPGA
+1140 SLQYAAPGA

-1162 DLSGIPRPFGEAK
+1162 ESSVLLRPLGEFK
-1175 NSVLWIAIENGFDL
+1175 NSVLWIALENGFNL
-1189 SRFQGNYAFSR
+1189 SRFQGNFSFSR
-1200 DGFVNGNYTFAG
+1200 DGYVNGNYTFAG
-1212 TPPGLTQAN
+1212 APGIITQQL
-1221 LGNISTAPLIPRGI
+1221 LGQLNTAPLIPRGI
-1235 PSLVQGTMQWSDARD
+1235 PDAVQGIMQWSDARD
-1250 APMGPLPA
+1250 APMGQLPPPAAVA
-1258 PSPAGGFIQGALQLS
+1258 PGAFLQGGLQLS

-1285 FDRDNDQPLN
+1285 FDRDNEQPLN
-1295 YTGSTVSQNQTV
+1295 YTGSTVSQNQMV
-1307 CYEVELI
+1307 CYEIELI

-1338 VELSNR
+1338 VELSNK
-1344 TAPSAG
+1344 TAPSGG
-1350 TKGILYSN
+1350 TKGVLYSN

-1366 FRVAIDDTPTP
+1366 FRVAVDDTPTP

-1393 IKFKP
+1393 VKFKP

-1411 TLFKTQENDT
+1411 TLFKTQQNDT

-1441 LT
+1441 LS